1 MTGITILH
9 CWCLYFKQLQYST
22 NMFTWYYQILKKKN
36 KYHNSFLIF
45 PFTNSSWRLSFTLL
59 AGWIL
64 PYLISSM
71 LLLTETFSLS
81 NVEKSVFLPKLA
93 KTNFPYVQKK
103 KKRNI
108 KYTKHLKKK
117 N

>member
-1 MTGITILH
+1 MTGITTALLH
-9 CWCLYFKQLQYST
+9 GACTSSSFNIQLTCSLYTINF
-22 NMFTWYYQILKKKN
+22 LKKKIN
-36 KYHNSFLIF
+36 RNSFLLI
-45 PFTNSSWRLSFTLL
+45 PSTNSFWRRNVTLL

-81 NVEKSVFLPKLA
+81 NVEKSFFLPKLA
-93 KTNFPYVQKK
+93 KTNFPYVQK
-103 KKRNI
+103 REI
-108 KYTKHLKKK
+108 KHKIHKTFEEEK

>member
-1 MTGITILH
+1 MLKWYTPSSPMV
-9 CWCLYFKQLQYST
+9 FK
-22 NMFTWYYQILKKKN
+22 LKKLRYQNFPINLLEYAKN
-36 KYHNSFLIF
+36 MIV
-45 PFTNSSWRLSFTLL
+45 TLL

-103 KKRNI
+103 RKA
-108 KYTKHLKKK
+108 THCQLKIHKT
-117 N
+117 

>member
-1 MTGITILH
+1 
-9 CWCLYFKQLQYST
+9 
-22 NMFTWYYQILKKKN
+22 
-36 KYHNSFLIF
+36 
-45 PFTNSSWRLSFTLL
+45 
-59 AGWIL
+59 
-64 PYLISSM
+64 M

-103 KKRNI
+103 EKKHKI
-108 KYTKHLKKK
+108 HKTFEDKKIDG